1 LQLSKQERVTGFV
14 YDKGFMS
21 SSVTVSWLI
30 VMTKIVRVGVTFPP
44 ELLKDLDEI
53 IDDIGYE
60 SRSKAI
66 QDAVTSFVTEQKL
79 LKKEKGKKAGVLV
92 MVYDHDVKGLE
103 DDLIEAQHHHRNV
116 INSVLHVHLSE
127 QECLEAVAV
136 KGDAEDIRKL
146 AQELATRKGVKQ
158 VRSTIVSS

>member
-1 LQLSKQERVTGFV
+1 
-14 YDKGFMS
+14 
-21 SSVTVSWLI
+21 
-30 VMTKIVRVGVTFPP
+30 MTKIVRVGVTFPP

-103 DDLIEAQHHHRNV
+103 DELIEAQHHHRNV

>member
-1 LQLSKQERVTGFV
+1 
-14 YDKGFMS
+14 
-21 SSVTVSWLI
+21 
-30 VMTKIVRVGVTFPP
+30 MTKIVRVGVTFPP
-44 ELLKDLDEI
+44 ELLKDLDETI
-53 IDDIGYE
+53 EEMGYK

-66 QDAVTSFVTEQKL
+66 QDAVTSFVIEQRL
-79 LKKEKGKKAGVLV
+79 LHKQKGKKAGVLV

-103 DDLIEAQHHHRNV
+103 DELIKAQHHHRNV
-116 INSVLHVHLSE
+116 ITSVLHVHLSDK
-127 QECLEAVAV
+127 ECLEAVAV

>member
-1 LQLSKQERVTGFV
+1 
-14 YDKGFMS
+14 
-21 SSVTVSWLI
+21 
-30 VMTKIVRVGVTFPP
+30 MTKIVRVGVTFPP
-44 ELLKDLDEI
+44 ELLAELDEI

-66 QDAVTSFVTEQKL
+66 QDAVTLFVTEQKL
-79 LKKEKGKKAGVLV
+79 LHKQQGKKAGVLV

-103 DDLIEAQHHHRNV
+103 DDLVESQHHHRKV
-116 INSVLHVHLSE
+116 INSVLHVHLSDK
-127 QECLEAVAV
+127 ECLEAVAV

-146 AQELATRKGVKQ
+146 AQEMATRKGVKQ

>member
-1 LQLSKQERVTGFV
+1 
-14 YDKGFMS
+14 
-21 SSVTVSWLI
+21 
-30 VMTKIVRVGVTFPP
+30 MTKIVRVGVTFPP
-44 ELLKDLDEI
+44 ELLKDLDEL

-66 QDAVTSFVTEQKL
+66 QDAVTSFVTDQKL

-103 DDLIEAQHHHRNV
+103 DELIEAQHHHRNV

-136 KGDAEDIRKL
+136 KGEVEDIRKL

>member
-1 LQLSKQERVTGFV
+1 
-14 YDKGFMS
+14 
-21 SSVTVSWLI
+21 
-30 VMTKIVRVGVTFPP
+30 MTKIVRVGVTFPP
-44 ELLKDLDEI
+44 DLLKDLDETI
-53 IDDIGYE
+53 EEMGYE

-79 LKKEKGKKAGVLV
+79 LHKQKGKKAGVLV

-103 DDLIEAQHHHRNV
+103 DELIESQHHHRNI
-116 INSVLHVHLSE
+116 INSVLHVHLSDK
-127 QECLEAVAV
+127 ECLEAVAV
-136 KGDAEDIRKL
+136 KGEAKDIRKL